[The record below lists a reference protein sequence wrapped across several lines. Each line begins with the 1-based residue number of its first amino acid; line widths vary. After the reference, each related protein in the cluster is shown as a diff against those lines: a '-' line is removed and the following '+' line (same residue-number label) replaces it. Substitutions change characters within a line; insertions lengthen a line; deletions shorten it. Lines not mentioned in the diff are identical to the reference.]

1 MKKTV
6 LILALIL
13 SLSIL
18 LVGCDSSKIKES
30 PGTVAN
36 TEEDT
41 SNELETNDDTVVDKN
56 KEEVPIHPD
65 DIAPEI
71 TILEPNSIGTVYMEA
86 TYTNNSKYPITSYT
100 AKVLLKDKNDITYL
114 GTHDTVMP
122 GDTSPKFET
131 FGPETQSPDDYE
143 ILKLDITARTEEGNN
158 LYIEYDFKLGE
169 ASWWESN
176 ND

>member
-1 MKKTV
+1 MKKTI
-6 LILALIL
+6 LILVVIL

-18 LVGCDSSKIKES
+18 LVGCDSNKIKES
-30 PGTVAN
+30 PETVAN

-86 TYTNNSKYPITSYT
+86 AYTNNSKYPITSYS
-100 AKVLLKDKNDITYL
+100 AKILLKDKNETTYL
-114 GTHDTVMP
+114 TNNDTVLP
-122 GDTSPKFET
+122 GETSPIFDC
-131 FGPETQSPDDYE
+131 FGPDTRNEEDYE
-143 ILKLDITARTEEGNN
+143 ILTLDLRARLDNGKT
-158 LYIEYDFKLGE
+158 LAIEYDYKLGE
-169 ASWWESN
+169 ARWNEY
-176 ND
+176 D